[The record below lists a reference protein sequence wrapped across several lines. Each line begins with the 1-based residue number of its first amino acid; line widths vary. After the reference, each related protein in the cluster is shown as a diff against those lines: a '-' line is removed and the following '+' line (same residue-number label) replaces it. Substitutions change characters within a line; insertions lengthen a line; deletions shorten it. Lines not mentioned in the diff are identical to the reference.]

1 MVGWRALGAVAAL
14 GLMAAGTAASA
25 QVMIVGNDE
34 KSGYDANGKSVR
46 NPPGH
51 DTVSIIDMSN
61 PAKLRIV
68 ASLPVPNSIAGPP
81 TNLAVSPTRD
91 IALVANSLKP
101 DGEGPGYK
109 LVPDDRVFVI
119 DLKASPPAIVGTV
132 TVGEQPSGLAIAPNG
147 KLALVC
153 NRHDGTLSVL
163 SISGKEVKVVDTV
176 QVGTGADS
184 VSAVA
189 ITPDGKRAL
198 AVKSAANKVALL
210 SINGDKVTYDKHDL
224 PVGIFP
230 YNVAITPNGQ
240 LALTADNGNHG
251 NSDGNV
257 DTVTVIDLSA
267 KHPHVIDHVTVGDS
281 TEGLVIS
288 PKGNLAVSI
297 EARGSNHPKTDWY
310 HRPTGFITV
319 LTIDGKNVMPTSE
332 RIVGALPE
340 GGAFSADGSYLYI
353 GNFIS
358 KDFSV
363 FKINGD
369 ELTDAGTFK
378 LPGQPASVRAGPQ

>member
-1 MVGWRALGAVAAL
+1 M
-14 GLMAAGTAASA
+14 
-25 QVMIVGNDE
+25 
-34 KSGYDANGKSVR
+34 SVIL
-46 NPPGH
+46 H
-51 DTVSIIDMSN
+51 
-61 PAKLRIV
+61 
-68 ASLPVPNSIAGPP
+68 
-81 TNLAVSPTRD
+81 
-91 IALVANSLKP
+91 
-101 DGEGPGYK
+101 
-109 LVPDDRVFVI
+109 F
-119 DLKASPPAIVGTV
+119 
-132 TVGEQPSGLAIAPNG
+132 
-147 KLALVC
+147 
-153 NRHDGTLSVL
+153 
-163 SISGKEVKVVDTV
+163 
-176 QVGTGADS
+176 
-184 VSAVA
+184 
-189 ITPDGKRAL
+189 
-198 AVKSAANKVALL
+198 
-210 SINGDKVTYDKHDL
+210 
-224 PVGIFP
+224 
-230 YNVAITPNGQ
+230 
-240 LALTADNGNHG
+240 NGNHG

>member
-25 QVMIVGNDE
+25 QVMIVGYDE
-34 KSGYDANGKSVR
+34 KAGYDANGKSMR

-68 ASLPVPNSIAGPP
+68 ASLPVPNTIAGPP
-81 TNLAVSPTRD
+81 TNLAVSPARD

-119 DLKASPPAIVGTV
+119 DLKANPPAIVGTV
-132 TVGEQPSGLAIAPNG
+132 TVGKQPSGLAIAPSG

-163 SISGKEVKVVDTV
+163 SINGKEVKVVDTV

-210 SINGDKVTYDKHDL
+210 SIDGDKVTYDKHDL

-251 NSDGNV
+251 TSDGNV

-310 HRPTGFITV
+310 HHPTGFITV

-332 RIVGALPE
+332 RVVGALPE

-358 KDFSV
+358 KNFSV
-363 FKINGD
+363 FKVNGD

>member
-163 SISGKEVKVVDTV
+163 SINGKEVKVVDTV
-176 QVGTGADS
+176 
-184 VSAVA
+184 
-189 ITPDGKRAL
+189 
-198 AVKSAANKVALL
+198 
-210 SINGDKVTYDKHDL
+210 
-224 PVGIFP
+224 
-230 YNVAITPNGQ
+230 
-240 LALTADNGNHG
+240 
-251 NSDGNV
+251 
-257 DTVTVIDLSA
+257 
-267 KHPHVIDHVTVGDS
+267 
-281 TEGLVIS
+281 
-288 PKGNLAVSI
+288 
-297 EARGSNHPKTDWY
+297 
-310 HRPTGFITV
+310 
-319 LTIDGKNVMPTSE
+319 
-332 RIVGALPE
+332 
-340 GGAFSADGSYLYI
+340 
-353 GNFIS
+353 
-358 KDFSV
+358 
-363 FKINGD
+363 
-369 ELTDAGTFK
+369 
-378 LPGQPASVRAGPQ
+378 